1 MFQGIILLIYL
12 VLVLSRM
19 LPETFVGPKTI
30 SRPESFVTE
39 VAGDDDSFEVV
50 CFNVIFYGTASAFL
64 STHFATMSFA
74 ISTWSFVLA
83 FLHH

>member
-50 CFNVIFYGTASAFL
+50 CFDVIFYGFGLAFL
-64 STHFATMSFA
+64 STNLAP
-74 ISTWSFVLA
+74 ISKLKSIGSFVLA
-83 FLHH
+83 LFHH

>member
-50 CFNVIFYGTASAFL
+50 CFDVIFYVIALAFL
-64 STHFATMSFA
+64 STHFAE
-74 ISTWSFVLA
+74 ISISSPLRNFVLA
-83 FLHH
+83 FIH

>member
-39 VAGDDDSFEVV
+39 VAGDDDSFKVV
-50 CFNVIFYGTASAFL
+50 CFNVIFYDIAPAFL
-64 STHFATMSFA
+64 STDFAP
-74 ISTWSFVLA
+74 ISKLTSTGNSVFT